1 MRIRDTVARAVN
13 KLIKPEHWVWF
24 AAGTGGL
31 VDLRAG
37 VPELDDPA
45 GGASWDAART
55 VRAEL
60 LVELLVGAR
69 TP

>member
-45 GGASWDAART
+45 GGAS
-55 VRAEL
+55 
-60 LVELLVGAR
+60 
-69 TP
+69 